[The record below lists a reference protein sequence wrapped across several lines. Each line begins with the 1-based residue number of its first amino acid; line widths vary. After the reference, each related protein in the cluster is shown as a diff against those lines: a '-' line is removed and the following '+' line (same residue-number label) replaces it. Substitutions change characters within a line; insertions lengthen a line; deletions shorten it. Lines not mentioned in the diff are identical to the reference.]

1 MCVYMCRVCMARVR
15 VEIIIRCV
23 SEKKGQRVG
32 GGEGREESESERE
45 REETGGREANA
56 L

>member
-1 MCVYMCRVCMARVR
+1 MCICVRVCMARVR

-32 GGEGREESESERE
+32 GGEESESERE

>member
-1 MCVYMCRVCMARVR
+1 MCICVRVCMARVR